1 MTAAPR
7 VQRGA
12 GASKRSID
20 DRPNMHTTK
29 QDKQPEGGLLS
40 QEQLASV
47 LSVHPITVSRW
58 TVAGLIPCH
67 RVGRVVRYDLN
78 AVLASIAKAQNKKEG
93 DK

>member
-1 MTAAPR
+1 
-7 VQRGA
+7 
-12 GASKRSID
+12 
-20 DRPNMHTTK
+20 MHTAT
-29 QDKQPEGGLLS
+29 QQKQPEGGLLS

-67 RVGRVVRYDLN
+67 RVGRVVRYDLT

>member
-1 MTAAPR
+1 MLPIVAKKNH
-7 VQRGA
+7 Q
-12 GASKRSID
+12 
-20 DRPNMHTTK
+20 MHATT
-29 QDKQPEGGLLS
+29 QHNQPEGGLLS